1 MDIAFLFP
9 GQGAQF
15 PGMARDLYDHSSA
28 VRELFDTASEIAKK
42 SMTDLLFDGTEED
55 LKQTD
60 NTQIAITL
68 ANLAARTVLGEFGI
82 TSTRS
87 AGFSL
92 GEYAALVDAGVLTA
106 ADAFIWFLHR
116 GTIMEQVSRSLD
128 DENGA
133 AGMAAAMGKD
143 LPEIRTILADAA
155 AAGAAPGETP
165 DAGSTA
171 APGAT
176 SRPAVADAYPSLY
189 NSPLQTVIGGRAAAL
204 TAAADALKA
213 AGVRRVIPLKVSG
226 PFHTPLMQPARAQ
239 FADIACD
246 VDYRDPAHPVYSNVS
261 GALVGSGEEARALC
275 LDQLIQTVLWTTEER
290 QILADGAE
298 LLLEVGPGT
307 VLQGLWNAIGK
318 VDDSWPTD
326 RFRTAGTLPD
336 IEAIAKEIR
345 DAD

>member
-15 PGMARDLYDHSSA
+15 PGMARDLHDHSSA
-28 VRELFDTASEIAKK
+28 VRELFEAASEIAKK
-42 SMTDLLFDGTEED
+42 SLADLLFDGTDED

-82 TSTRS
+82 TSARS

-106 ADAFIWFLHR
+106 ADAFHLVLHR

-143 LPEIRTILADAA
+143 LPEIQAILAETAA
-155 AAGAAPGETP
+155 AA
-165 DAGSTA
+165 
-171 APGAT
+171 
-176 SRPAVADAYPSLY
+176 PAVADTYPSLY

-239 FADIACD
+239 FSDIACD
-246 VDYRDPAHPVYSNVS
+246 VDYRDPGHPVYSNVT
-261 GALVGSGEEARALC
+261 GAPIESGEEARALC
-275 LDQLIQTVLWTTEER
+275 LDQLVQTVLWTTEER
-290 QILADGAE
+290 RILADGAE

-318 VDDSWPTD
+318 VDDTWPTD
-326 RFRTAGTLPD
+326 RFRTAGTLPE